1 MEEIKRLTDASMA
14 TESVEQHARS
24 EQSTLLLPRI
34 TADFQEHC
42 LSQSQET
49 AASHQSEE
57 ARQLSE
63 RETSSLGNS
72 SSSISTL
79 AGTGHAV
86 SEWAVSGFE
95 DGSTQAI
102 HLVFKHVNAVPYI
115 RSMTCEGEM
124 K

>member
-1 MEEIKRLTDASMA
+1 MA

-24 EQSTLLLPRI
+24 KQSTLLLPRI
-34 TADFQEHC
+34 SADFQEHF

-49 AASHQSEE
+49 AVSHQSEE
-57 ARQLSE
+57 AGQLSE

-79 AGTGHAV
+79 AGTGHAA
-86 SEWAVSGFE
+86 SEWDVSGFK
-95 DGSTQAI
+95 DVSTQAI

-115 RSMTCEGEM
+115 LSMTCEGEM
-124 K
+124 KRMPEL